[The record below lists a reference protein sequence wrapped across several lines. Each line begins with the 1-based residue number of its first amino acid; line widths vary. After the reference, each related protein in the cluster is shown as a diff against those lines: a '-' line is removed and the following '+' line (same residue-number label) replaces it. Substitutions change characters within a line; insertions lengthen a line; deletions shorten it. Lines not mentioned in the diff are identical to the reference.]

1 MKFDKQ
7 RIGKRIAS
15 LRIDKG
21 WNQRDLAAAAN
32 ISLSAVA
39 RYESG
44 YTGPSFEAALKLAEA
59 LDCSLETLACI
70 NEKE

>member
-44 YTGPSFEAALKLAEA
+44 YTGPSLEAALKLAEA
-59 LDCSLETLACI
+59 LNCSLETLACI

>member
-21 WNQRDLAAAAN
+21 WNQRDLAAAN

-59 LDCSLETLACI
+59 LNCSLETLACI